1 MDLGTKVS
9 WRQLDGSPMVRPEF
23 LSIPVIWGKPVYS
36 ITGSGR
42 IISGSDGTD
51 GITLSNDGD
60 TLYWTAVGSRYLHI
74 ISTARLRDNGPVS
87 ELLAYGSINNQGQ
100 VGTSDGL
107 EIDLN
112 GLIYTGSSD

>member
-1 MDLGTKVS
+1 
-9 WRQLDGSPMVRPEF
+9 MVRPEF